1 MGVWLVKLG
10 SRWAGQLTIQR
21 DDDDDNDDDDD
32 VAYAR
37 REGVE
42 GAAKWARCGRGRRG
56 KGAQL
61 KR

>member
-21 DDDDDNDDDDD
+21 DEDDGDDDDD

-42 GAAKWARCGRGRRG
+42 GAAKWARCGWGRRG